1 MRKSLM
7 ILILMAQPALADE
20 WATLTGAQITQA
32 LTARLLQYD
41 GGERQQFNADGTTL
55 YESPDASHGQWRV
68 TGDQYCSQ
76 WPPSDRWS
84 CYDVEGEATGLNI
97 RFIAGDG
104 SVSTGRYI
112 DLR

>member
-1 MRKSLM
+1 MRTALM
-7 ILILMAQPALADE
+7 IFLLSTAPAMADD
-20 WATLTGAQITQA
+20 WATLTGDQISIA
-32 LTARLLQYD
+32 LIARVLAYT
-41 GGERQQFNADGTTL
+41 GGETQQFNADGTTL
-55 YESPDASHGQWRV
+55 YESPDISRGQWRV
-68 TGDQYCSQ
+68 TGDEYCSQ

-84 CYDVEGEATGLNI
+84 CYTVQAEAAGLDI